1 MSDRADDPSERLEPA
16 REVAG
21 QARSALSPLVRQV
34 AGRDITMI
42 LVTML
47 GIYALFTVFGWIFF
61 PSDQL
66 VGALLNTFQRLTFLT
81 AVYAMVVLA
90 LNLHWGYTGLFNI
103 GVAGF
108 MAVGVYTMA
117 LLTNPPT
124 ATPPGLGVPMTFA
137 AVLPIDGGVA
147 FFLGLLFSVLAG
159 MVVAGIV
166 GGIAALPALRL
177 RADYLAIVTVA
188 LSEIIR
194 LSLQSTTL
202 QEFTV
207 PFVNVKLGTG
217 AGRGI
222 GLPTNPVRAIFYQD
236 PTNTTAGLTP
246 VGDVLF
252 GAAKSAGI
260 ATNIVVNWTYT
271 LFLVLVVV
279 AVYWL
284 LVRVGNSPFG
294 RVLKA
299 IREDEQVAQSLGKDT
314 RMVKIKVFMLG
325 CALMG
330 LAGILWEGSK
340 GFTDPTS
347 TTFKPIQ
354 TFYIFIALIIGGAG
368 SNTGSVLGGAL
379 FASLLFEGP
388 PFVARIVRDA
398 LEIQSAPNTFA
409 GALGELFSLDWTPMV
424 AYAVNNISA
433 LRFVL
438 LGVVL
443 ILLMQYRPQG
453 LLGHRKEEAAAVD
466 LTARSTTGGGE
477 SDE

>member
-1 MSDRADDPSERLEPA
+1 MSDDGPQEQFEPVFEAADRARATLAPVGRRVVS
-16 REVAG
+16 
-21 QARSALSPLVRQV
+21 
-34 AGRDITMI
+34 RDINMI
-42 LVTML
+42 LLTML
-47 GIYALFTVFGWIFF
+47 GIYALFTGFGLIFF
-61 PSDQL
+61 PAEQMVGSL
-66 VGALLNTFQRLTFLT
+66 VRTFQRLTFLT

-108 MAVGVYTMA
+108 MAVGVYTVA

-124 ATPPGLGVPMTFA
+124 ATPPGLGVPGMFA
-137 AVLPIDGGVA
+137 ATLPIDGGVA
-147 FFLGLLFSVLAG
+147 YFIGLLLCVLAG
-159 MVVAGIV
+159 MVAAGLV

-194 LSLQSTTL
+194 LSLLSTTL

-207 PFVNVKLGTG
+207 PVVDVTLGTG
-217 AGRGI
+217 AGRGT
-222 GLPTNPVRAIFYQD
+222 GLPTNPVRAIFYRD
-236 PTNTTAGLTP
+236 PNDTTAGLTP
-246 VGDVLF
+246 IGETAFEAAEAAEVG
-252 GAAKSAGI
+252 
-260 ATNIVVNWTYT
+260 TNVVVDWTYT
-271 LFLVLVVV
+271 LFLILVV
-279 AVYWL
+279 AVIYWL
-284 LVRVGNSPFG
+284 LVRVGNSPYG

-314 RMVKIKVFMLG
+314 RLVKIKVFVLG

-347 TTFKPIQ
+347 TTFMPLQ

-388 PFVARIVRDA
+388 PFVARIVSDA
-398 LEIQSAPNTFA
+398 LELGRAPNTFA
-409 GALGELFSLDWTPMV
+409 AAIGELIALDPMPML
-424 AYAVNNISA
+424 AYAINNISA

-438 LGVVL
+438 VGVLL

-453 LLGHRKEEAAAVD
+453 LLGHRKEEAASVD
-466 LTARSTTGGGE
+466 LSARSTPGGE

>member
-1 MSDRADDPSERLEPA
+1 MSAGGDLRDRAAALRERADPLLRRLF
-16 REVAG
+16 
-21 QARSALSPLVRQV
+21 
-34 AGRDITMI
+34 GRDLNLI
-42 LVTML
+42 LLTML
-47 GIYALFTVFGWIFF
+47 GIYGVFTVMGLIFF
-61 PSDQL
+61 SSEQMVSGL
-66 VGALLNTFQRLTFLT
+66 ANTLQRVTFLT
-81 AVYAMVVLA
+81 AVYAIVVLA
-90 LNLHWGYTGLFNI
+90 LNLHWGYAGLFNI

-108 MAVGVYTMA
+108 MAVGVYTMG
-117 LLTNPPT
+117 LLTNPPG
-124 ATPPGLGVPMTFA
+124 ATPPGLGVPATFA
-137 AVLPIDGGVA
+137 ATLPIDGGVA
-147 FFLGLLFSVLAG
+147 YFLGLLFSVFVGMAAAG
-159 MVVAGIV
+159 VV

-194 LSLQSTTL
+194 LSLLSTTF

-207 PFVNVKLGTG
+207 PFVDVTLGTG

-222 GLPTNPVRAIFYQD
+222 GLPTNPVRAIFYND
-236 PTNTTAGLTP
+236 PTDTAAGLTP
-246 VGDVLF
+246 IGDAAF
-252 GAAKSAGI
+252 AAAEGADI
-260 ATNIVVNWTYT
+260 ASNVVVSSTYT

-279 AVYWL
+279 AIYWL

-314 RMVKIKVFMLG
+314 RLVKVKVFVLG

-347 TTFKPIQ
+347 TTFRPLQ

-379 FASLLFEGP
+379 FASLLFQGP
-388 PFVARIVRDA
+388 PFVARIVSDA
-398 LEIQSAPNTFA
+398 LELGTAPQTFA
-409 GALGELFSLDWTPMV
+409 AAVGELFAANPMPMV
-424 AYAVNNISA
+424 AYGVDNISA

-438 LGVVL
+438 LGVLL
-443 ILLMQYRPQG
+443 ILLMQYRPEG

-466 LTARSTTGGGE
+466 LSARSAASGGE
-477 SDE
+477 ADE